1 MRNAV
6 RPWAWRQLAELSRRS
21 IQAP

>member
-6 RPWAWRQLAELSRRS
+6 RPWVWRQLAELSRRS